1 MNRDWE
7 QDILEWVGDKQVKRL
22 KTNNLIKFVISIF
35 TAISG
40 FGGGWYKMEQRVS
53 ALEEQMAK
61 KENISTIELEIASL
75 MREKELLDLGVI
87 LFSGEEVY
95 KKKVKII
102 DGEYLNLFKNKVTN
116 NLDFSK
122 GFFQHNRKLDG
133 AEISNHIYKYLQ
145 TEKQKKI

>member
-61 KENISTIELEIASL
+61 QENISTIELEIASL
-75 MREKELLDLGVI
+75 MREKELLDLKYSMKDSLRI
-87 LFSGEEVY
+87 EMARY
-95 KKKVKII
+95 KDKRKKRKSETSM
-102 DGEYLNLFKNKVTN
+102 GKVSTN
-116 NLDFSK
+116 RRNSST
-122 GFFQHNRKLDG
+122 R
-133 AEISNHIYKYLQ
+133 
-145 TEKQKKI
+145 

>member
-7 QDILEWVGDKQVKRL
+7 QDILEWVGDKQVKKL

-75 MREKELLDLGVI
+75 MREKELLDLKYSMKDS
-87 LFSGEEVY
+87 LRMEMARY
-95 KKKVKII
+95 KDKRKKRKSETSM
-102 DGEYLNLFKNKVTN
+102 GKVSTN
-116 NLDFSK
+116 RRNSST
-122 GFFQHNRKLDG
+122 R
-133 AEISNHIYKYLQ
+133 
-145 TEKQKKI
+145 

>member
-1 MNRDWE
+1 MSRDWE
-7 QDILEWVGDKQVKRL
+7 QDILEWVGDKQVKKL

-75 MREKELLDLGVI
+75 MREKELLDLKYSMKDS
-87 LFSGEEVY
+87 LRMEMARY
-95 KKKVKII
+95 KDKRKKKKSETSM
-102 DGEYLNLFKNKVTN
+102 GKVSTN
-116 NLDFSK
+116 RRNSST
-122 GFFQHNRKLDG
+122 R
-133 AEISNHIYKYLQ
+133 
-145 TEKQKKI
+145 

>member
-7 QDILEWVGDKQVKRL
+7 QDILEWAGDKQVKRL

-75 MREKELLDLGVI
+75 MREKELLDLKYSMKDS
-87 LFSGEEVY
+87 LRMEMARY
-95 KKKVKII
+95 KDKRKKRKSEKSM
-102 DGEYLNLFKNKVTN
+102 GKVSTN
-116 NLDFSK
+116 RRNSST
-122 GFFQHNRKLDG
+122 R
-133 AEISNHIYKYLQ
+133 
-145 TEKQKKI
+145 